1 VKRIALVGMPNTG
14 KSTFFNRVTGASARV
29 GNWPGITVDL
39 YASKVLLGGDMVEI
53 VDLPGIYDLH
63 GFSDDER
70 IVRHFLEG
78 TAVDVVAVVVNAA
91 QIDRQLTLALQIG
104 QLGLPAA
111 LLLNMAD
118 EARGLGIRIDTAALA
133 RELGMPAALLSAKH
147 GHGQPEAMAMLR
159 RALAT
164 AERAEPAAI
173 RARLAADDRI
183 EADTATALAAAV
195 DIPERLPA
203 HLTDRIDR
211 LLLHPW
217 LGLPLFFVVMLLVFQ
232 GVFRIGEPMQYGM
245 ARGFEV
251 LRTGVLEP
259 LAAGLPAMARGF
271 LLDGVYSG
279 VVTVAAFVPL
289 IILFFLFMAVVED
302 SGYLSRAAFLTD
314 ALMAKLGLDGR
325 SFVMLLLGFGC
336 NVPAAMGTRI
346 MRSRGLRLLTML
358 IIPVSLCSARLQVFL
373 FLTAAIF
380 LPRQAPW
387 VIFSLYVM
395 SFVAALITAVVFKG
409 RLRSDE
415 PFVLELP
422 PYRLP
427 TLRHIALRAWHEV
440 RHFLRRATKFIVG
453 GVTLIWLLTNLPAGA
468 APGSADTFAGMLGHW
483 FQPVLAPLGID
494 ARLTVALIF
503 GFIAKEVLIGAFAVI
518 FGLEGQ
524 ALAADLAGRMDWVQA
539 YSFMLFT
546 LIYTPCLSTVAT
558 LRAEAKSS
566 SYALLSVTW
575 SILLAWGVSF
585 AFYQL
590 ARHLGL

>member
-1 VKRIALVGMPNTG
+1 MKRIALVGMPNTG

-39 YASKVLLGGDMVEI
+39 FASKVLLGGDMVEI

-70 IVRHFLEG
+70 IVRHFLEEA
-78 TAVDVVAVVVNAA
+78 TVDLVAVVVNAA
-91 QIDRQLTLALQIG
+91 QIDRQLGLALQLR
-104 QLGLPAA
+104 QLGLPTVV
-111 LLLNMAD
+111 LLNMAD
-118 EARGLGIRIDTAALA
+118 EAKQLGIRIDTAALA
-133 RELGMPAALLSAKH
+133 RELGAPAALLSAKY
-147 GHGQPEAMAMLR
+147 GHGQQEAMAMLTR
-159 RALAT
+159 SLAS
-164 AERAEPAAI
+164 AQPLPPGAI

-183 EADTATALAAAV
+183 ETDTAVALKAAV
-195 DIPERLPA
+195 DIPERMSEQ
-203 HLTDRIDR
+203 LTDRIDR
-211 LLLHPW
+211 VLLHPL
-217 LGLPLFFVVMLLVFQ
+217 LGLPLFFLLMLLLFE
-232 GVFRIGEPMQYGM
+232 GVFRLGEPMQKALQWAFDG
-245 ARGFEV
+245 
-251 LRTGVLEP
+251 LRASALDP
-259 LAAGLPAMARGF
+259 LFASAPAMLRGF
-271 LLDGVYSG
+271 LLDGVWSG

-325 SFVMLLLGFGC
+325 SFVMMLMGFGC

-346 MRSRGLRLLTML
+346 MRSRGLRLLTMM

-380 LPRQAPW
+380 APDKAPW

-395 SFVAALITAVVFKG
+395 SFVAAIVTAALFKG
-409 RLRSDE
+409 RYRSDE

-427 TLRHIALRAWHEV
+427 TLRQIVLRAWHEV
-440 RHFLRRATKFIVG
+440 RHFLRRATKFIIG
-453 GVTLIWLLTNLPAGA
+453 GVVLIWLLMNLPAGV
-468 APGSADTFAGMLGHW
+468 APGSPDTFAGMLGSL

-494 ARLTVALIF
+494 ERLTVALIF
-503 GFIAKEVLIGAFAVI
+503 GFVAKEVVIGAFAVI

-524 ALAADLAGRMDWVQA
+524 ALATDLAGRMDWVQA
-539 YSFMLFT
+539 YSFMVFT

-566 SYALLSVTW
+566 GFALLSVTW
-575 SILLAWGVSF
+575 SVLLAWAASF
-585 AFYQL
+585 AFYQI
-590 ARHLGL
+590 ARHLGF

>member
-1 VKRIALVGMPNTG
+1 MKRVALVGMPNTG

-39 YASKVLLGGDMVEI
+39 FAARILLGGAMVEI

-63 GFSDDER
+63 GFSDDEK
-70 IVRHFLEG
+70 IARHFLEQ
-78 TAVDVVAVVVNAA
+78 TRVDLIAIILNAA
-91 QIDRQLTLALQIG
+91 QVDRQLALALQLRE
-104 QLGLPAA
+104 LGLPCAV
-111 LLLNMAD
+111 LLNMGD
-118 EARGLGIRIDTAALA
+118 EARQLGIRIDVAAMA
-133 RELGMPAALLSAKH
+133 RELGLPVALMAAKRGEGHSEVMALLTKSLAASVPSE
-147 GHGQPEAMAMLR
+147 PEVLR
-159 RALAT
+159 V
-164 AERAEPAAI
+164 
-173 RARLAADDRI
+173 RLAADDRI
-183 EADTATALAAAV
+183 ASDAAAV
-195 DIPERLPA
+195 LRAAVQIPERLPV
-203 HLTDRIDR
+203 HVSDR
-211 LLLHPW
+211 LDAVLLHPW
-217 LGLPLFFVVMLLVFQ
+217 LGLPIFFAVMLLLFQ
-232 GVFRIGEPMQYGM
+232 GVFTLGKPIQD
-245 ARGFEV
+245 ALAVAFEALKSAALV
-251 LRTGVLEP
+251 PAV
-259 LAAGLPAMARGF
+259 AGLPPMVRGF
-271 LLDGVYSG
+271 LLDGIYAG

-325 SFVMLLLGFGC
+325 SFVMMLMGFGC

-380 LPRQAPW
+380 TGKAAPY

-395 SFVAALITAVVFKG
+395 SFVAALVTAAVFRG
-409 RLRSDE
+409 RFRNDE

-427 TLRHIALRAWHEV
+427 TLRQIALRAWLEV

-453 GVTLIWLLTNLPAGA
+453 GVILVWLLTNLPLGA
-468 APGSADTFAGMLGHW
+468 TPGSDATFAGMLGRA
-483 FQPVLAPLGID
+483 FQPVLSPIGID
-494 ARLTVALIF
+494 ERLAVALIF
-503 GFIAKEVLIGAFAVI
+503 GFVAKEIVIGAFAVI

-524 ALAADLAGRMDWVQA
+524 ALANELALRMDWVQA

-546 LIYTPCLSTVAT
+546 LIYTPCLSTIAT

-566 SYALLSVTW
+566 AFAVLSTTW
-575 SILLAWGVSF
+575 SVALAWVASF

-590 ARHLGL
+590 ARHLGY